1 MKVLVVGGG
10 AAGLMA
16 AGAALRQGHEVTV
29 LEHMEKPAQKIL
41 VTGKGRCNVT
51 NDCTAEEFLHHVRT
65 NPRFLFSSL
74 GAFPPAK
81 TMELFESLG
90 VELKVE
96 RGRRV
101 FPVSDKAEEIRQ
113 ALLRYADGADIVH
126 DGAKKLLLEPLAQPE
141 EAPAAPEDP
150 RHPKK
155 KKPGPAYRC
164 VGVRGTSGREYKADA
179 VLVATGGLSYPT
191 TGSTGDGYKLAQ
203 QAGHTLVEPVPSL
216 VSLVSHDA
224 DCKKMMGLALK
235 NVTLTLHEDGKAI
248 FEEQGEM
255 LFTHFGISG
264 PLTLSASSH
273 LGDMKKHKYEAFI
286 DLKPALSEEQL
297 YDRITRDFALLANH
311 AAQGALV
318 KLLPSSMQ
326 PVMVARWGIDPA
338 TRANQITR
346 EQKRELV
353 QLMKHWRVS
362 IDARGDLAHAVI
374 TSGGV
379 SVREVDPK
387 TMQSKKALG
396 LYFAGEVL
404 DVDAYTGGYNLQIAF
419 CTAQSFANHL
429 ELTSQSASQTAPSLG
444 QQRLPPAVERRQ
456 PGWRGL
462 SGWKFQIHR
471 EGDIK
476 MISVAIDGPAGAGKS
491 TLARRLAAD
500 FGYIYVDTG
509 AMFRTI
515 GLYALRAGK
524 EPKDNE
530 AVDALLPNITLE
542 FAFIEGEQHIYLNG
556 EDVST
561 AIRTEEVGMAASAVG
576 ANPAVRAFLLEMQRD
591 MAKTQNILMDG
602 RDIGTVVLPNATVK
616 IFLTA
621 SPEARATR
629 RWKEY
634 QQKGIDTPYEDV
646 LADVKQ
652 RDYQDTHRA
661 AAPLKQAD
669 DAVLLDT
676 SELNFEQSFE
686 AMKKIITEKVR

>member
-1 MKVLVVGGG
+1 MAKVLIVGAG

-16 AGAALRQGHEVTV
+16 AGAAVRQGHQVTV
-29 LEHMEKPAQKIL
+29 LEHTDKPGQKIL

-74 GAFPPAK
+74 GAFPPAR

-113 ALLRYADGADIVH
+113 ALLRYAQDAEIVY
-126 DGAKKLLLEPLAQPE
+126 DGAKKLLLEELPPE
-141 EAPAAPEDP
+141 PEAAPAVPEAAPAVPEAAPAVPEAAPAVPENP

-155 KKPGPAYRC
+155 KKAGPALRC
-164 VGVRGTSGREYKADA
+164 VGVRGTSGKEYRADA
-179 VLVATGGLSYPT
+179 VLVATGGVSYPT
-191 TGSTGDGYKLAQ
+191 TGSTGDGYRLAR

-216 VSLVSHDA
+216 VSLVSHDP

-235 NVTLTLHEDGKAI
+235 NVTLTLFEDGKDI

-273 LGDMKKHKYEAFI
+273 LGDMKKHKYHAEI

-318 KLLPSSMQ
+318 KLLPASMQ

-338 TRANQITR
+338 TKANQITR
-346 EQKRELV
+346 EQKRELAR
-353 QLMKHWRVS
+353 LMKHWNVP

-379 SVREVDPK
+379 SVREVDPR

-419 CTAQSFANHL
+419 CTAQSFARN
-429 ELTSQSASQTAPSLG
+429 
-444 QQRLPPAVERRQ
+444 
-456 PGWRGL
+456 
-462 SGWKFQIHR
+462 
-471 EGDIK
+471 
-476 MISVAIDGPAGAGKS
+476 
-491 TLARRLAAD
+491 
-500 FGYIYVDTG
+500 
-509 AMFRTI
+509 
-515 GLYALRAGK
+515 
-524 EPKDNE
+524 
-530 AVDALLPNITLE
+530 
-542 FAFIEGEQHIYLNG
+542 
-556 EDVST
+556 
-561 AIRTEEVGMAASAVG
+561 
-576 ANPAVRAFLLEMQRD
+576 
-591 MAKTQNILMDG
+591 
-602 RDIGTVVLPNATVK
+602 
-616 IFLTA
+616 
-621 SPEARATR
+621 
-629 RWKEY
+629 
-634 QQKGIDTPYEDV
+634 
-646 LADVKQ
+646 
-652 RDYQDTHRA
+652 
-661 AAPLKQAD
+661 
-669 DAVLLDT
+669 LD
-676 SELNFEQSFE
+676 
-686 AMKKIITEKVR
+686 

>member
-1 MKVLVVGGG
+1 MAKVVIIGGG

-16 AGAALRQGHEVTV
+16 AGAAARQGHRVTV
-29 LEHMEKPAQKIL
+29 LEHTEKPGQKIL

-65 NPRFLFSSL
+65 NPRFLYSSL

-113 ALLRYADGADIVH
+113 ALLRYAAEAEIVEDGAQ
-126 DGAKKLLLEPLAQPE
+126 KLLLEPMAPAE
-141 EAPAAPEDP
+141 EPEAPGPSENP

-155 KKPGPAYRC
+155 KKPGPAVRC
-164 VGVRGTSGREYKADA
+164 VGVRGTSGREYRADA

-191 TGSTGDGYKLAQ
+191 TGSTGDGYKLAR
-203 QAGHTLVEPVPSL
+203 QAGHTLVDPVPSL
-216 VSLVSHDA
+216 VSLVSRDP

-235 NVTLTLHEDGKAI
+235 NVTLTLYEDKKAI
-248 FEEQGEM
+248 FAEQGEM

-273 LGDMKKHKYEAFI
+273 LGDMKKHTYHAEI

-326 PVMVARWGIDPA
+326 PVMVERWGIDPA
-338 TRANQITR
+338 TKANQITR

-353 QLMKHWRVS
+353 RLMKHWAVS

-374 TSGGV
+374 TAGGV

-387 TMQSKKALG
+387 TMESKKAKG

-429 ELTSQSASQTAPSLG
+429 
-444 QQRLPPAVERRQ
+444 
-456 PGWRGL
+456 
-462 SGWKFQIHR
+462 
-471 EGDIK
+471 
-476 MISVAIDGPAGAGKS
+476 
-491 TLARRLAAD
+491 
-500 FGYIYVDTG
+500 
-509 AMFRTI
+509 
-515 GLYALRAGK
+515 
-524 EPKDNE
+524 
-530 AVDALLPNITLE
+530 
-542 FAFIEGEQHIYLNG
+542 
-556 EDVST
+556 
-561 AIRTEEVGMAASAVG
+561 
-576 ANPAVRAFLLEMQRD
+576 
-591 MAKTQNILMDG
+591 
-602 RDIGTVVLPNATVK
+602 
-616 IFLTA
+616 
-621 SPEARATR
+621 
-629 RWKEY
+629 
-634 QQKGIDTPYEDV
+634 
-646 LADVKQ
+646 
-652 RDYQDTHRA
+652 
-661 AAPLKQAD
+661 
-669 DAVLLDT
+669 
-676 SELNFEQSFE
+676 
-686 AMKKIITEKVR
+686 

>member
-1 MKVLVVGGG
+1 MANVLVIGAG

-16 AGAALRQGHEVTV
+16 AGAAVRQGHTVTV
-29 LEHMEKPAQKIL
+29 LEHQEKPAQKIL

-65 NPRFLFSSL
+65 NPRFLYSSL

-81 TMELFESLG
+81 TMELFEELG

-96 RGRRV
+96 RGRRAV
-101 FPVSDKAEEIRQ
+101 LIE
-113 ALLRYADGADIVH
+113 DGAQ
-126 DGAKKLLLEPLAQPE
+126 KLLLEPLAPAE
-141 EAPAAPEDP
+141 EAAPENP

-191 TGSTGDGYKLAQ
+191 TGSTGDGYKLAR
-203 QAGHTLVEPVPSL
+203 QAGHTIVDPVPSL
-216 VSLVSHDA
+216 VSLVSHDP

-235 NVTLTLHEDGKAI
+235 NVNLTLLEDNKAI
-248 FEEQGEM
+248 FTEQGEM

-273 LGDMKKHKYEAFI
+273 LGDMKKHTYKAEI

-338 TRANQITR
+338 TKANQITR

-353 QLMKHWRVS
+353 QLCKHWGVP

-374 TSGGV
+374 TAGGV

-387 TMQSKKALG
+387 TMQSKKAQG

-419 CTAQSFANHL
+419 CTAQSFANNL
-429 ELTSQSASQTAPSLG
+429 
-444 QQRLPPAVERRQ
+444 
-456 PGWRGL
+456 
-462 SGWKFQIHR
+462 
-471 EGDIK
+471 
-476 MISVAIDGPAGAGKS
+476 
-491 TLARRLAAD
+491 
-500 FGYIYVDTG
+500 
-509 AMFRTI
+509 
-515 GLYALRAGK
+515 
-524 EPKDNE
+524 
-530 AVDALLPNITLE
+530 
-542 FAFIEGEQHIYLNG
+542 
-556 EDVST
+556 
-561 AIRTEEVGMAASAVG
+561 
-576 ANPAVRAFLLEMQRD
+576 
-591 MAKTQNILMDG
+591 
-602 RDIGTVVLPNATVK
+602 
-616 IFLTA
+616 
-621 SPEARATR
+621 
-629 RWKEY
+629 
-634 QQKGIDTPYEDV
+634 
-646 LADVKQ
+646 
-652 RDYQDTHRA
+652 
-661 AAPLKQAD
+661 
-669 DAVLLDT
+669 
-676 SELNFEQSFE
+676 
-686 AMKKIITEKVR
+686 

>member
-10 AAGLMA
+10 ASGLMA

-74 GAFPPAK
+74 GAFPPAR

-150 RHPKK
+150 RRPRK

-191 TGSTGDGYKLAQ
+191 TGSTGDGYKLAR

-216 VSLVSHDA
+216 VSLVGHDA

-264 PLTLSASSH
+264 PMTLSASSH
-273 LGDMKKHKYEAFI
+273 LGDMKKHRYEAFI
-286 DLKPALSEEQL
+286 DLKPSLSEEQL

-419 CTAQSFANHL
+419 CTAQSFANNL
-429 ELTSQSASQTAPSLG
+429 
-444 QQRLPPAVERRQ
+444 
-456 PGWRGL
+456 
-462 SGWKFQIHR
+462 
-471 EGDIK
+471 
-476 MISVAIDGPAGAGKS
+476 
-491 TLARRLAAD
+491 
-500 FGYIYVDTG
+500 
-509 AMFRTI
+509 
-515 GLYALRAGK
+515 
-524 EPKDNE
+524 
-530 AVDALLPNITLE
+530 
-542 FAFIEGEQHIYLNG
+542 
-556 EDVST
+556 
-561 AIRTEEVGMAASAVG
+561 
-576 ANPAVRAFLLEMQRD
+576 
-591 MAKTQNILMDG
+591 
-602 RDIGTVVLPNATVK
+602 
-616 IFLTA
+616 
-621 SPEARATR
+621 
-629 RWKEY
+629 
-634 QQKGIDTPYEDV
+634 
-646 LADVKQ
+646 
-652 RDYQDTHRA
+652 
-661 AAPLKQAD
+661 
-669 DAVLLDT
+669 
-676 SELNFEQSFE
+676 
-686 AMKKIITEKVR
+686 

>member
-1 MKVLVVGGG
+1 MAKVVIIGGG

-16 AGAALRQGHEVTV
+16 AGAAVRQGHRVTV
-29 LEHMEKPAQKIL
+29 LEHTEKPGQKIL

-65 NPRFLFSSL
+65 NPRFLYSSL

-113 ALLRYADGADIVH
+113 ALLRYAAEAEIVEDGAQT
-126 DGAKKLLLEPLAQPE
+126 LLLEPLAPAE
-141 EAPAAPEDP
+141 EPEAPGPSENP

-155 KKPGPAYRC
+155 KKPGPAARC
-164 VGVRGTSGREYKADA
+164 VGVRGTSGREYRADA

-191 TGSTGDGYKLAQ
+191 TGSTGDGYKLAR
-203 QAGHTLVEPVPSL
+203 QAGHTLVDPVPSL
-216 VSLVSHDA
+216 VSLVSRDP

-235 NVTLTLHEDGKAI
+235 NVTLTLYEDKKAI
-248 FEEQGEM
+248 FAEQGEM

-273 LGDMKKHKYEAFI
+273 LGDMKKHTYHAEI

-326 PVMVARWGIDPA
+326 PVMVERWGIDPA
-338 TRANQITR
+338 TKANQITR

-353 QLMKHWRVS
+353 HLMKHWAVS

-374 TSGGV
+374 TAGGV

-387 TMQSKKALG
+387 TMESKKAKG

-419 CTAQSFANHL
+419 CTAQSFANNL
-429 ELTSQSASQTAPSLG
+429 
-444 QQRLPPAVERRQ
+444 
-456 PGWRGL
+456 
-462 SGWKFQIHR
+462 
-471 EGDIK
+471 
-476 MISVAIDGPAGAGKS
+476 
-491 TLARRLAAD
+491 
-500 FGYIYVDTG
+500 
-509 AMFRTI
+509 
-515 GLYALRAGK
+515 
-524 EPKDNE
+524 
-530 AVDALLPNITLE
+530 
-542 FAFIEGEQHIYLNG
+542 
-556 EDVST
+556 
-561 AIRTEEVGMAASAVG
+561 
-576 ANPAVRAFLLEMQRD
+576 
-591 MAKTQNILMDG
+591 
-602 RDIGTVVLPNATVK
+602 
-616 IFLTA
+616 
-621 SPEARATR
+621 
-629 RWKEY
+629 
-634 QQKGIDTPYEDV
+634 
-646 LADVKQ
+646 
-652 RDYQDTHRA
+652 
-661 AAPLKQAD
+661 
-669 DAVLLDT
+669 
-676 SELNFEQSFE
+676 
-686 AMKKIITEKVR
+686 

>member
-1 MKVLVVGGG
+1 MKKKIIVVGGG

-16 AGAALRQGHEVTV
+16 AGRAAERGHEVH
-29 LEHMEKPAQKIL
+29 LYEKNNRIGKKIL
-41 VTGKGRCNVT
+41 ITGKGRCNVT
-51 NDCTAEEFLHHVRT
+51 NDSDVEGLLENIPGNPYFLYSAFYQLDSFGLQEFFKEQGL
-65 NPRFLFSSL
+65 
-74 GAFPPAK
+74 
-81 TMELFESLG
+81 
-90 VELKVE
+90 ELKVE

-429 ELTSQSASQTAPSLG
+429 
-444 QQRLPPAVERRQ
+444 
-456 PGWRGL
+456 
-462 SGWKFQIHR
+462 
-471 EGDIK
+471 
-476 MISVAIDGPAGAGKS
+476 
-491 TLARRLAAD
+491 
-500 FGYIYVDTG
+500 
-509 AMFRTI
+509 
-515 GLYALRAGK
+515 
-524 EPKDNE
+524 
-530 AVDALLPNITLE
+530 
-542 FAFIEGEQHIYLNG
+542 
-556 EDVST
+556 
-561 AIRTEEVGMAASAVG
+561 
-576 ANPAVRAFLLEMQRD
+576 
-591 MAKTQNILMDG
+591 
-602 RDIGTVVLPNATVK
+602 
-616 IFLTA
+616 
-621 SPEARATR
+621 
-629 RWKEY
+629 
-634 QQKGIDTPYEDV
+634 
-646 LADVKQ
+646 
-652 RDYQDTHRA
+652 
-661 AAPLKQAD
+661 
-669 DAVLLDT
+669 
-676 SELNFEQSFE
+676 
-686 AMKKIITEKVR
+686 